1 MRWKF
6 FFVWDSYQ
14 EEFVK
19 KHLGHQIN
27 CISTGA
33 IYFTDSEVNSSEI
46 PDNCIA
52 VFDVQPFRESLYQ
65 PMCEPIEYYVY
76 DTAKRFLHDINSVV
90 SKSKHKIVFKRKRNI
105 GNKVDKKYKFYLEKI
120 EKENTVFQMVNPDI
134 HALKLIEKSKA
145 VISMPFTSTSIL
157 AKQMKKPTVFY
168 DPLNMLCKD
177 DIGSHG
183 IEILS
188 SLEELEAWINNL
200 NR

>member
-1 MRWKF
+1 
-6 FFVWDSYQ
+6 
-14 EEFVK
+14 
-19 KHLGHQIN
+19 
-27 CISTGA
+27 
-33 IYFTDSEVNSSEI
+33 
-46 PDNCIA
+46 
-52 VFDVQPFRESLYQ
+52 
-65 PMCEPIEYYVY
+65 MCEPIEYYVY